1 MRRKGLGLVVV
12 AAIAFAATP
21 ALAQDKKFDVNIG
34 GGFTATTGEMHNHLG
49 NGGNF
54 VIGVTFHVNEH
65 LGIQAEYGYTPIGSK
80 EVPVPTFPV
89 VPGNTVPVSAG
100 HHMHQ
105 GTFNAISRFGASDAA
120 IRPYAIGGVGVYNR
134 VVQLTS
140 PGTGLVTVCDPWW
153 YVCYPVAVPV
163 TNILG
168 ERSTHGL
175 RHQRRRRVWV
185 PSRRSRRGLLRGA
198 VPLHLGAQGLV
209 VRPGWRLPPGVVDKN
224 ANGQYFP
231 VTFGIRF

>member
-1 MRRKGLGLVVV
+1 MRRQGLGLVVV

-54 VIGVTFHVNEH
+54 MIGVTFHVNEH
-65 LGIQAEYGYTPIGSK
+65 LGIQAEYGYTPVGSK
-80 EVPVPTFPV
+80 ELPVPSFPA

-120 IRPYAIGGVGVYNR
+120 IRPFTYR
-134 VVQLTS
+134 
-140 PGTGLVTVCDPWW
+140 
-153 YVCYPVAVPV
+153 
-163 TNILG
+163 
-168 ERSTHGL
+168 
-175 RHQRRRRVWV
+175 QRGRLQ
-185 PSRRSRRGLLRGA
+185 PRGA
-198 VPLHLGAQGLV
+198 ADVARHGPRHRLRPVV
-209 VRPGWRLPPGVVDKN
+209 VRLLSSRGASHEHPW
-224 ANGQYFP
+224 
-231 VTFGIRF
+231 

>member
-1 MRRKGLGLVVV
+1 MRRKGLGLMVV

-54 VIGVTFHVNEH
+54 VIGATFHVNEH
-65 LGIQAEYGYTPIGSK
+65 LGIQAEYGYTPVGSK
-80 EVPVPTFPV
+80 EVPVPSFPA

-105 GTFNAISRFGASDAA
+105 GTFNAITRFGASDAA

-168 ERSTHGL
+168 ERSTTDFGINVGGGFGFRLGDHAVAYFEARYHYIWGPKASSFV
-175 RHQRRRRVWV
+175 Q
-185 PSRRSRRGLLRGA
+185 GA
-198 VPLHLGAQGLV
+198 
-209 VRPGWRLPPGVVDKN
+209 LPAGFVDKN

>member
-1 MRRKGLGLVVV
+1 MRRQGLGLVVV

-54 VIGVTFHVNEH
+54 MIGVTFHVNEH
-65 LGIQAEYGYTPIGSK
+65 LGIQAEYGYTPVGSK
-80 EVPVPTFPV
+80 ELPVPSFPA

-120 IRPYAIGGVGVYNR
+120 IRPYVIGGVGVYNR

-168 ERSTHGL
+168 ERSSTDFGINVGGGFGFRLGDHAVAYFEARYHYIWGPKASSL
-175 RHQRRRRVWV
+175 V
-185 PSRRSRRGLLRGA
+185 PGGI
-198 VPLHLGAQGLV
+198 
-209 VRPGWRLPPGVVDKN
+209 LPAGTEDRK

>member
-1 MRRKGLGLVVV
+1 MRRQGLGILVG
-12 AAIAFAATP
+12 ATIAFAATP

-34 GGFTATTGEMHNHLG
+34 GGFTATTGEVHNHLG

-54 VIGVTFHVNEH
+54 MIGVTFHVNEH
-65 LGIQAEYGYTPIGSK
+65 LGIQAEYGYSPIGSK
-80 EVPVPTFPV
+80 TVDLPTVNPLGTTPVD
-89 VPGNTVPVSAG
+89 AG

-105 GTFNAISRFGASDAA
+105 GTFNVISRFGASDAT

-168 ERSTHGL
+168 ERSSTDFGINVGGGFNF
-175 RHQRRRRVWV
+175 R
-185 PSRRSRRGLLRGA
+185 
-198 VPLHLGAQGLV
+198 LGDHVHAYFEARYHYIWGPKASSFVQGGV
-209 VRPGWRLPPGVVDKN
+209 LPPGFVDKN

>member
-1 MRRKGLGLVVV
+1 MRRNGLGILIG

-34 GGFTATTGEMHNHLG
+34 GGFTATTGEVHNHLG

-54 VIGVTFHVNEH
+54 MIGVTFHVNEH

-80 EVPVPTFPV
+80 TVDLPTVSPL
-89 VPGNTVPVSAG
+89 GTTPVSAG

-105 GTFNAISRFGASDAA
+105 GTFNAISRFGASDSK
-120 IRPYAIGGVGVYNR
+120 IRPFVIGGVGVYNR

-168 ERSTHGL
+168 ERSSTDFGINVGGGFGFRLGDHAEAYFEARYHYIWGPKASSL
-175 RHQRRRRVWV
+175 V
-185 PSRRSRRGLLRGA
+185 PGGI
-198 VPLHLGAQGLV
+198 
-209 VRPGWRLPPGVVDKN
+209 LPPGTEDRN